1 MFIPC
6 VDFTLI
12 EERNLEYTAKMY
24 NSSEETHGGIAVSGP
39 ACHKCKRPGHIA
51 RDCRSNGPPAFGG
64 DSGPRRRNKEK
75 CYKCNQFGHFAREC
89 KEEGDRCYRCKES
102 GHIARDCSL
111 PPEEPVCYVCNER
124 GHFARNCPS
133 QSESRQNMSCYNC
146 NKSGHI
152 SRNCP
157 DAIKTCYVCGEA
169 GHISRDCKNNG
180 GRN

>member
-1 MFIPC
+1 M
-6 VDFTLI
+6 
-12 EERNLEYTAKMY
+12 NA
-24 NSSEETHGGIAVSGP
+24 ET
-39 ACHKCKRPGHIA
+39 
-51 RDCRSNGPPAFGG
+51 
-64 DSGPRRRNKEK
+64 
-75 CYKCNQFGHFAREC
+75 
-89 KEEGDRCYRCKES
+89 